1 MFDLHSKFRTLA
13 WAGAAIALA
22 GCDGQ
27 PERSRV
33 DPERTTPAVTQ
44 QELPGDESPSDVA
57 AVTARAR
64 VSDLRVG
71 SVLGVDGAVVENVD
85 EIPRGGSLFASVAVG
100 DVGAGSILKA
110 VWLAEDDRKLS
121 EATATVEAGMAHLA
135 FPGPDTAGWTIGEYE
150 VEIYLGDELAASE
163 QFEIVEREG

>member
-1 MFDLHSKFRTLA
+1 MFALHSRLSA
-13 WAGAAIALA
+13 AVLAGAAIALV

-33 DPERTTPAVTQ
+33 DPEKTTPAVTQ
-44 QELPGDESPSDVA
+44 RELPGDESPSDVA

-71 SVLGVDGAVVENVD
+71 SAVGVDGAVVENSD
-85 EIPRGGSLFASVAVG
+85 EIPRGTSLFASVAVG
-100 DVGAGSILKA
+100 DVGAGSSLKA

-121 EATATVEAGMAHLA
+121 EATATVEAGKAHLA
-135 FPGPDTAGWTIGEYE
+135 FSGPDTTGWTVGEYE

-163 QFEIVEREG
+163 KFELVERAG

>member
-1 MFDLHSKFRTLA
+1 MIDLHSKFRTLA

-33 DPERTTPAVTQ
+33 DPERTTPTVTQ

-57 AVTARAR
+57 TMTARAR

-71 SVLGVDGAVVENVD
+71 SALGVDGAVAENVD
-85 EIPRGGSLFASVAVG
+85 EIGRGEAVLASVAVG
-100 DVGAGSILKA
+100 DIGAGSLLKA
-110 VWLAEDDRKLS
+110 VWLAEDDRKLA
-121 EATATVEAGMAHLA
+121 EETQEVAAGQA
-135 FPGPDTAGWTIGEYE
+135 FLVFRGPEPASWAVGDYE
-150 VEIYLGDELAASE
+150 IEIYLGDELAASE